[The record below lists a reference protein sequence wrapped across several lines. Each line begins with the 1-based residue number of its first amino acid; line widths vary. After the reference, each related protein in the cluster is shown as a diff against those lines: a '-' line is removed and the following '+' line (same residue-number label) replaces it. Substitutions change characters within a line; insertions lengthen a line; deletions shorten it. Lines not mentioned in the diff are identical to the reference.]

1 MRQSIKKEIFSN
13 IISTIP
19 ISILSRITRT
29 SLVIPYYHIINDMD
43 ALHVKYL
50 YKYKR
55 TGDFKMD
62 LDFLLKNFH
71 PIDLHELIQYIK
83 NNNPIKNNSF
93 LLTFDDGFRE
103 IHDIVA
109 PILLEKGIPAT
120 FFLTTSF
127 IDNKDLA
134 YDNKSSILLTHSEKL
149 HDKTIRIEIE
159 RILNRNEIHYKTAL
173 DGILNIEYKK
183 RYVLNEIAEIMDVDF
198 NDYLNNIQPY
208 LNSDQIKSLIK
219 KRFTIG
225 AHSIDHPLYASI
237 SINEQIFQTIESIK
251 LLREKFSLNY
261 GAFAFPHSDRSV
273 TKAFFNEI
281 NNSGF
286 IDISFGTAGM
296 IKDEINTNF
305 QRFSLE
311 RPVIPARQKIGME
324 FAKKYVRILK
334 HEDIIQRN

>member
-1 MRQSIKKEIFSN
+1 
-13 IISTIP
+13 
-19 ISILSRITRT
+19 
-29 SLVIPYYHIINDMD
+29 
-43 ALHVKYL
+43 
-50 YKYKR
+50 
-55 TGDFKMD
+55 
-62 LDFLLKNFH
+62 
-71 PIDLHELIQYIK
+71 
-83 NNNPIKNNSF
+83 
-93 LLTFDDGFRE
+93 
-103 IHDIVA
+103 
-109 PILLEKGIPAT
+109 
-120 FFLTTSF
+120 
-127 IDNKDLA
+127 
-134 YDNKSSILLTHSEKL
+134 
-149 HDKTIRIEIE
+149 
-159 RILNRNEIHYKTAL
+159 
-173 DGILNIEYKK
+173 
-183 RYVLNEIAEIMDVDF
+183 MDVDF